1 MATLA
6 EGIAALHKL
15 GIRPKIKTVSAN
27 PIRRRGALIG
37 TIRNPTVSDGV
48 RASALA
54 ELEALLKA
62 YPELNKTDLA
72 AAITPEPIPDEAE
85 ITV

>member
-1 MATLA
+1 MATLT

-37 TIRNPTVSDGV
+37 TIRNPTVSEGV
-48 RASALA
+48 RASAMA

-62 YPELNKTDLA
+62 YPELNKIALSE
-72 AAITPEPIPDEAE
+72 AITPEPTEAE

>member
-1 MATLA
+1 MATLE

-37 TIRNPTVSDGV
+37 TIRNPTVSEGV
-48 RASALA
+48 RSSALV

-62 YPELNKTDLA
+62 YPELNKIALSE
-72 AAITPEPIPDEAE
+72 AITPEPTEAE